1 MNKEISKVFQ
11 VAAVFI
17 GTIVGAGLAS
27 GKEITQFFT
36 SYGFKSFFGIALTG
50 CFYIFLCSIISKLS
64 IDNNLNS
71 YADVIALVTKGNDGN
86 PFLSV
91 LSKGTTLITTFY
103 ILSSASIILAGCGS
117 LINEYFGIPK
127 IVGTAL
133 MLILAVIILWR
144 GTDGLIGIN
153 TIIVPSLIITIVTL
167 MGLYVFFYKDAIT
180 LQKLQSIV
188 PIKKG
193 WLISS
198 ILYSGYNILSC
209 SGVLVPLSRE
219 MKSKKAVIA
228 GIILGSLGLSV
239 LCVFINLMLML
250 NQPNIYSYD
259 IPLLYIADRFGTPIQ
274 LLLLVVI
281 WLEMFSTEVSD
292 VYSISRSLQN
302 VFKLPFKSC
311 IFIVLAIAFPISQLG
326 FTNLISI
333 LYPIFGMLSL
343 LFIAQCLYYYFF
355 KRNKG

>member
-36 SYGFKSFFGIALTG
+36 SYGYKSFFGIALTG

-64 IDNNLNS
+64 IEHNLNS
-71 YADVIALVTKGNDGN
+71 YADVIALVTKGNKDN

-91 LSKGTTLITTFY
+91 LSKGTALITTLY

-127 IVGTAL
+127 IIGTTL
-133 MLILAVIILWR
+133 MVILAVITLWK

-153 TIIVPSLIITIVTL
+153 SIIVPSLIITIVTL
-167 MGLYVFFYKDAIT
+167 LALYLLFYRDAIT
-180 LQKLQSIV
+180 IENLKSIE
-188 PIKKG
+188 PIKEG
-193 WLISS
+193 WLLSC
-198 ILYSGYNILSC
+198 ILYGGYNILSC

-219 MKSKKAVIA
+219 MKNKKPVIL
-228 GIILGSLGLSV
+228 GIILGSIGLV
-239 LCVFINLMLML
+239 ILCAFINLMLML
-250 NQPNIYSYD
+250 NQPHIYRYD

-274 LLLLVVI
+274 LVLLTVI

-292 VYSISRSLQN
+292 VYSISKSLQN
-302 VFKLPFKSC
+302 IIKLPFRSC
-311 IFIVLAIAFPISQLG
+311 IFIVLAIALPISQLG

-343 LFIAQCLYYYFF
+343 LFIVQCLYYYFY
-355 KRNKG
+355 KRNKA